1 MAKGILDRYQGTT
14 FIAGEQK
21 HIGEPVARV
30 KVDTWRLIHDETPRT
45 QWKLGVIIQLHRGKD
60 GLVRS
65 VTLRTIKGNLI
76 SRPIETMLSKRFR
89 NSRFATTSKVW
100 NPLKISMTLSR
111 MSNKNNHMVK
121 EKSSNWVKINYA
133 WKCAEID
140 FSYKQDANIVNFQG
154 KFATSSESART
165 KWEWYT
171 IQLNFLL

>member
-1 MAKGILDRYQGTT
+1 MLFLTPPFLWSQAQFSSENVQQTET
-14 FIAGEQK
+14 IASL
-21 HIGEPVARV
+21 R
-30 KVDTWRLIHDETPRT
+30 IHVERAIRRIKEHHFFLFWCANECIRFNQSD
-45 QWKLGVIIQLHRGKD
+45 IHRGMSSQKN
-60 GLVRS
+60 S
-65 VTLRTIKGNLI
+65 Q
-76 SRPIETMLSKRFR
+76 

-100 NPLKISMTLSR
+100 NPLEISMTLSR
-111 MSNKNNHMVK
+111 MSNKNNRMVK

-171 IQLNFLL
+171 VQLNFLL